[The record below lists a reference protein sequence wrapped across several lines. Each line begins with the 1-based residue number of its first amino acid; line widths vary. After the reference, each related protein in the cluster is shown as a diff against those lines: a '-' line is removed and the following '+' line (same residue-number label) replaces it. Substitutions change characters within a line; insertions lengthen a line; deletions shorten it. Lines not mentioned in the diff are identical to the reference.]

1 MIDRRGALKGMTM
14 GAGAVALS
22 PFMQHLK
29 MAHGGNEQQLPKRF
43 VFVVKSSGLQAEYLN
58 PTGLKHGGDKLVDEP
73 LGDKTL
79 ADCMK
84 SLEPFKD
91 KLTIIQGL
99 SGRMT
104 LAGHSA
110 FYGAL
115 GGYKAAANTPPLY
128 ATIDGFLSE
137 KFPSVFNH
145 LGFKMGE
152 GSQGT
157 TFPSISAK
165 GKGQQLP
172 FQQNPMSAFEN
183 LFGSILEGGDL
194 KKKYLRTGNVLD
206 TMSKDIVKLQKNL
219 PAQEQEKLGHYLDGF
234 EALRDRRIKLVS
246 MQKVLKEHAPE
257 IDDKY
262 TSRFR
267 THHLEAHFDMASAAL
282 ISGLTNVVTV
292 HADGLDSVYSG
303 IGVGNNVHAIGHGAG
318 YATLSSQDCRNAI
331 RTFHIEL
338 IASMADK
345 LSQIPEGNG
354 TMLDNTLIVY
364 LSDNSANHHSF
375 GFEWPMFVLGNLGGK
390 LKSKGRYLAYPHYGT
405 GNHHHTICNWFTTLC
420 HLAGSP
426 RDLFGQPDMALGKV
440 ENQQGPLNELLA

>member
-1 MIDRRGALKGMTM
+1 MATINRRSALKGITL

-22 PFMQHLK
+22 PFLRHL
-29 MAHGGNEQQLPKRF
+29 AAAETQQLPKRF
-43 VFVVKSSGLQAEYLN
+43 VFVVKSSGLQSEYLT
-58 PTGLKHGGDKLVDEP
+58 PEGLKQGGDTLVDEP
-73 LGDKTL
+73 LAGRKLTDS
-79 ADCMK
+79 MK

-115 GGYKAAANTPPLY
+115 GGYKAPPHTPPLF
-128 ATIDGFLSE
+128 ATIDGHLSE
-137 KFPSVFNH
+137 SFPSVFNH
-145 LGFKMGE
+145 IGFKMGE

-172 FQQNPMSAFEN
+172 FQQNPVSAFEN

-194 KKKYLRTGNVLD
+194 KRKYTRTGNVLD
-206 TMSKDIVKLQKNL
+206 AMSADIKKLQQNL
-219 PAQEQEKLGHYLDGF
+219 PSEEREKLGYYLNGF

-246 MQKVLKEHAPE
+246 MQKVLKENAPE
-257 IDDKY
+257 LDDKY
-262 TSRFR
+262 TSRFK

-331 RTFHIEL
+331 RSFHIEL
-338 IASMADK
+338 IASMATK
-345 LSQIPEGNG
+345 LRQVPEGDG

-364 LSDNSANHHSF
+364 TSDNAANHHSY
-375 GFEWPMFVLGNLGGK
+375 GFDWPMFVLGNLGGK
-390 LKSKGRYLAYPHYGT
+390 LNSQGRYLAYPRYGT
-405 GNHHHTICNWFTTLC
+405 KNHRHTICNWFTTLC
-420 HLAGSP
+420 HVAGIP
-426 RDLFGQPDMALGKV
+426 QDFFGQPDMALGKT
-440 ENQQGPLNELLA
+440 EEQHGPLSELLV

>member
-1 MIDRRGALKGMTM
+1 MLDRRTALKGVTL

-22 PFMQHLK
+22 PFLKHLD
-29 MAHGGNEQQLPKRF
+29 MLQAAEGQQLPKRL
-43 VFVVKSSGLQAEYLN
+43 VFVVKSSGLQGEFLN
-58 PTGLKHGGDKLVDEP
+58 PEGLKHGGDTLVDEP
-73 LGDKTL
+73 LQGKVL
-79 ADCMK
+79 PESLK

-115 GGYKAAANTPPLY
+115 GGYKAAPHTPPLF
-128 ATIDGFLSE
+128 ATVDGHLSE
-137 KFPSVFNH
+137 KLPSVFNH
-145 LGFKMGE
+145 VGFKMGE
-152 GSQGT
+152 GSQGI

-172 FQQNPMSAFEN
+172 FQQDPMSAFEN

-194 KKKYLRTGNVLD
+194 KKKYTRTGNVLD
-206 TMSKDIVKLQKNL
+206 AMSEDIKKLQKNL
-219 PAQEQEKLGHYLDGF
+219 PAEETEKLGHYLNGF
-234 EALRDRRIKLVS
+234 ESLRDRRVKLVS
-246 MQKVLKEHAPE
+246 MQKVLKENAPE
-257 IDDKY
+257 LDDKY

-318 YATLSSQDCRNAI
+318 FATLNSQDCRNAI
-331 RTFHIEL
+331 RNFHIEL
-338 IASMADK
+338 IATMATK
-345 LSQIPEGNG
+345 LSKVPEGDG

-364 LSDNSANHHSF
+364 TSDNAANHHSY
-375 GFEWPMFVLGNLGGK
+375 GYEWPMFVLGNLGGK
-390 LKSKGRYLAYPHYGT
+390 LNSKGRYLAYPKYGSK
-405 GNHHHTICNWFTTLC
+405 NHNHTICNFFTTLC
-420 HLAGSP
+420 HLAGVP
-426 RDLFGQPDMALGKV
+426 QDLFGQPDMALGKA
-440 ENQQGPLNELLA
+440 EEQRGPLSELLV